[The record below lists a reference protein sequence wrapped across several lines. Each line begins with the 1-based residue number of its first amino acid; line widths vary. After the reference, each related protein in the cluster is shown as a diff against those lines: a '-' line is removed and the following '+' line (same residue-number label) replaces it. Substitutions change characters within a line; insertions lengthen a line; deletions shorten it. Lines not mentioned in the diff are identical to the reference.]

1 MSSAPSVRRSLGI
14 VTITKLIA
22 FGLGLPTMVLV
33 SRLLSPHEIGIFSVS
48 AAFIGFAH
56 VLREFGVG
64 QYLIQAA
71 SITRERRRAAFTVT
85 LMVSWSIAGVLYV
98 FRPFIAKFYEEPGIE
113 QVMGLLAINFLIL
126 PFATPLRSQLQREM
140 QFSKLAIADISNNV
154 AAAVVTVG
162 AAWFGMSYKSMALGA
177 IAGNTVAFLALITI
191 SPRGA
196 LDWPTL
202 SGLREVLKFGTHSSV
217 ASFSAE
223 IGTAAPDLILGRTKG
238 FSDVAYFSRANGLL
252 SMALNELSGVVQ
264 SVIVP
269 LFAKGHRDGRNL
281 SELYVQYSA
290 SFLAIVLPV
299 LGLLA
304 LLSDP
309 LIDFMFGSQWAR
321 SAPLASMLCAF
332 AMMTGPVRLAPLVL
346 VASGHVATLMRCHL
360 VLVTAKVAI
369 LFTSVFVSLEVVV
382 ASLAVVYLLEA
393 VLFMRALRERIGVDA
408 GALWRGIRTCYFL
421 VPITLLLP
429 ALALLAL
436 HSVQIYSSFILLTVA
451 GCLGIVSWIV
461 GVFWLRH
468 PVRLELINVAKKAGH
483 FLGIQ
488 EKQG

>member
-64 QYLIQAA
+64 QYLIQTAT
-71 SITRERRRAAFTVT
+71 ITRGRRRAAFTVT

-98 FRPFIAKFYEEPGIE
+98 FRTFIAKFYEEPGIE

-140 QFSKLAIADISNNV
+140 QFPKLAVADISNNV
-154 AAAVVTVG
+154 AAAVVTVT

-177 IAGNTVAFLALITI
+177 IAGNTVAFVALIAI

-238 FSDVAYFSRANGLL
+238 FADVAYFSRANGLL

-281 SELYVQYSA
+281 SELYVQYSS

-304 LLSDP
+304 LLSAP
-309 LIDFMFGSQWAR
+309 LIDFMFGAQWAR
-321 SAPLASMLCAF
+321 SAPLAAMLCVF

-360 VLVTAKVAI
+360 VLVTAKVLI
-369 LFTSVFVSLEVVV
+369 LLASIYFSLEAVV
-382 ASLAVVYLLEA
+382 ASLAVVYLLET
-393 VLFMRALRERIGVDA
+393 VLFVRALHERIGVNLA
-408 GALWRGIRTCYFL
+408 TLWQGIRTCYFL
-421 VPITLLLP
+421 VPVTLILP
-429 ALALLAL
+429 ALALFGL
-436 HSVQIYSSFILLTVA
+436 HSAQITSSFVLLIVA
-451 GCLGIVSWIV
+451 GSLGVLSWIA
-461 GVFWLRH
+461 GVFLLRH
-468 PVRLELINVAKKAGH
+468 PARSEIVNVAKKAGH
-483 FLGIQ
+483 FLGIK
-488 EKQG
+488 EKQN